1 MTYKDYMIIS
11 DEVQLALNNNKP
23 VVALESTIISHGFN
37 YPENLEC
44 ARECERIIREE
55 GAIPA
60 TIGIVE
66 GKIVIGL
73 SDEQIIQFA
82 QNRDTAKCSRRDV
95 AAIIAKKENGAT
107 TVTTT
112 MFFAHMAGIK
122 VFATGGIGGVHFDG
136 ENTMDISA
144 DLEELARTNVA
155 VVCSGAKSILDIPRT
170 LEYLE
175 TNGVTTL
182 GYQTDAFPDFYTQ
195 DSGKKVDYRVEST
208 DEAAEIIKV
217 KDALGMESGIVIAN
231 PIPAEHA
238 LETDFISK
246 LIQSVVLDAANKGI
260 KGNKVTPYILEALH
274 RESEGKSVVAN
285 KELVFNNSRIASKL
299 AISYANLK

>member
-1 MTYKDYMIIS
+1 MSYKEYMIINP
-11 DEVQLALNNNKP
+11 EVQEALDQGKA

-44 ARECERIIREE
+44 AQECERIIREE

-60 TIGIVE
+60 TIGIIK
-66 GKIVIGL
+66 GKIIIGL
-73 SDEQIIQFA
+73 NEEQILEFA
-82 QNRDTAKCSRRDV
+82 QNRQTPKCSRRDV
-95 AAIIAKKENGAT
+95 PAIIATKQNGAT
-107 TVTTT
+107 TVSTT
-112 MFFAHMAGIK
+112 MMFAEMAGIK

-195 DSGKKVDYRVEST
+195 DSGKKVDYRLETT
-208 DEAAEIIKV
+208 DEIAEIIRV
-217 KDALGMESGIVIAN
+217 KDDLGITNGIVVAN
-231 PIPAEHA
+231 PIPKEHA
-238 LETDFISK
+238 LETDFIRE
-246 LIQSVVLDAANKGI
+246 LISRIVKEAADNGI
-260 KGNKVTPYILEALH
+260 EGNKVTPYILEALH

-285 KELVFNNSRIASKL
+285 KELVFNNSRTASKL
-299 AISYANLK
+299 AISYSNL